1 MSLEDQ
7 SSKENLLFKII
18 IVGDAGNPHS
28 TKVLF
33 NKGVGKT
40 CMLNQYTHKEFKP
53 DYNVTIGV
61 EFSSKTVQLD
71 ENTKVK
77 LQIWDTVNKYTSNCF

>member
-1 MSLEDQ
+1 MPVTLIT
-7 SSKENLLFKII
+7 K
-18 IVGDAGNPHS
+18 
-28 TKVLF
+28 KVLF
-33 NKGVGKT
+33 YKGVGKT
-40 CMLNQYTHKEFKP
+40 CILNQYTHKEFKP

-77 LQIWDTVNKYTSNCF
+77 LQIWDTVNKIYFQNVFLMFSLGRARIL